1 LARRDLDNAAIANR
15 LARFAAVLDLAG
27 ASTYSTRAYRR
38 AADLIRATPLNVAEL
53 VRARRARE
61 LRGIGA
67 SIEAKLIELVETGEI
82 AELVELERSTDPE
95 LVGIGRYLGLS
106 PKRAVEIGRTLGV
119 RTVDELRA
127 AAAEGRLREVPGIG
141 AMTERRL
148 QERLAREPAQG
159 RPRLL
164 LNRARVL
171 VAAVAEAV
179 GGVAAGDV
187 RRWVDSPQRLAV
199 VCASDQPAPLLDAFA
214 ALPEVVAVVEREER
228 RAVGVTVD
236 GIPIELATVSPSS
249 FGTALF
255 RATGS
260 TAYVASLEPLPE
272 AALEDDVYKAL
283 EIPFCPPELREAP
296 FRGDPPRLLE
306 LGDIRGDLHCHT
318 TRSDGRASA
327 YEMGV
332 AARERGYEYLA
343 ICDHTKN
350 VRVVPGL
357 DADDVRAQAEEIAE
371 ANERLAPFRILR
383 GIECDIL
390 PDGSL
395 DLPDD
400 VLAELEWVQASLHAG
415 QRRPRNELTKQVVEA
430 MRNPHVRALSH
441 PTGRLIDRRPENALD
456 LEQAI
461 EVAIETGTA
470 LEVNGLPDRL
480 DLRDRHVRLAVEAG
494 APIVVSTDAHSI
506 VGLANMELAVRTGRR
521 GWATAANVVN
531 TQPLDQLLAEAP

>member
-1 LARRDLDNAAIANR
+1 LARRDLDNTAIANR
-15 LARFAAVLDLAG
+15 LTRFAEVLDLAG
-27 ASTYSTRAYRR
+27 ASTYSIRAYRR

-53 VRARRARE
+53 VRAGRARE
-61 LRGIGA
+61 LRGIGS
-67 SIEAKLIELVETGEI
+67 SIEARLIELVETGEI
-82 AELVELERSTDPE
+82 AELAELERTTDPE

-119 RTVDELRA
+119 RTVEELRS
-127 AAAEGRLREVPGIG
+127 AAAEGRLGEVPGIG
-141 AMTERRL
+141 PTTERRL
-148 QERLAREPAQG
+148 KERLGREPAQG
-159 RPRLL
+159 RPRVL
-164 LNRARVL
+164 LNRARLL
-171 VAAVAEAV
+171 VEAVAEAV
-179 GGVAAGDV
+179 GGTAAGDV
-187 RRWVDSPQRLAV
+187 RRWRDRPERLAV
-199 VCASDQPAPLLDAFA
+199 VCATGEPGPVLDAFA
-214 ALPEVVAVVEREER
+214 ALPEVVAVVEREENR
-228 RAVGVTVD
+228 SVGVTVE
-236 GIPIELATVSPSS
+236 GIPIELVTVPKQS
-249 FGTALF
+249 FGTALL

-260 TAYVASLEPLPE
+260 APYVAALEPLPE
-272 AALEDDVYKAL
+272 AAREEDVYRAL

-296 FRGDPPRLLE
+296 FKGEPPQLLD

-318 TRSDGRASA
+318 TRSDGRASV
-327 YEMGV
+327 YEMGL

-390 PDGSL
+390 RDGSL

-400 VLAELEWVQASLHAG
+400 VLGELEWVQASLHAG
-415 QRRPRNELTKQVVEA
+415 QRRPRDELTKQVVEA
-430 MRNPHVRALSH
+430 MQNPHVRALSH

-456 LEQAI
+456 LERAI

-480 DLRDRHVRLAVEAG
+480 DLRDRHVRLAIDAG

-506 VGLANMELAVRTGRR
+506 VGLGNMELAVHTARR
-521 GWATAANVVN
+521 GWATAANVIN
-531 TQPLDQLLAEAP
+531 TRPREELLRDE